1 MAEKLVEIQVLDRP
15 NGNGRTYPR
24 DTVLA
29 SITGQPVRGK
39 IGMPEGTEWLRWD
52 ASKMSHEVTGLRIEG
67 DHLVGTVRTLDTD
80 LGRKVAANLDTYDF
94 RIAGYADVSDDGII
108 RDLKIHSI
116 NAVLDGA

>member
-29 SITGQPVRGK
+29 SITGRPVRGK

-80 LGRKVAANLDTYDF
+80 PGRT
-94 RIAGYADVSDDGII
+94 ITDVRRSFF
-108 RDLKIHSI
+108 K
-116 NAVLDGA
+116 N